1 AQAFLNEG
9 IKRISTAT
17 DKRSSRWCSFGQRE
31 NQDELIAIVET
42 GEKAD
47 RDEVALESGAPV
59 DRATEPV
66 DRLAD
71 IPDRVAASLLQKGK
85 VTKSQVREAELHW
98 RRHGQKETLWRVL
111 AAYKGVD
118 QETVY
123 AEAARIYAFDR
134 AKIDREKLD
143 TGLIQRVVGSF
154 SRDLQDRMLGLRVL
168 PIEYEID
175 AERGVM
181 RLIFATRD
189 PMRPET
195 LRLIHDLH
203 LDHFELRYA

>member
-1 AQAFLNEG
+1 M
-9 IKRISTAT
+9 AT
-17 DKRSSRWCSFGQRE
+17 DKGSSRWFSFGQGE
-31 NQDELIAIVET
+31 DQDELIAIVEK

-59 DRATEPV
+59 DGASTEPV

-71 IPDRVAASLLQKGK
+71 IPDRVAASLLHKGK

-118 QETVY
+118 EETVY

-134 AKIDREKLD
+134 AKIDREKID
-143 TGLIQRVVGSF
+143 TGLIQRVVRSF
-154 SRDLQDRMLGLRVL
+154 SRDLQDRILGLRVL

-175 AERGVM
+175 AEQIGRAHV
-181 RLIFATRD
+181 
-189 PMRPET
+189 
-195 LRLIHDLH
+195 
-203 LDHFELRYA
+203 